1 MAKKVMV
8 WDDDLYVIEALGHV
22 ARAEGFEVISAE
34 DAVEGLRLAQQQ
46 VPDVLFLDV
55 MMGDTNGLDICR
67 KLKSDPVTQNIH
79 VILLT
84 AMGQSS
90 DIESGYRAGADDYVT
105 KPFSPR
111 SLRKKLHELL
121 DTHS

>member
-22 ARAEGFEVISAE
+22 ARAAGFEVIGAE
-34 DAVEGLRLAQQQ
+34 DAVEGLRLAQEQ

-67 KLKSDPVTQNIH
+67 KLKSDPVTQSIY